1 MLDIWR
7 AGSVALAIW
16 LLTVGVVLAQSAPE
30 PTSLPA
36 TEAPANSSE
45 QIRKAQAELLR
56 LECLKSRPD
65 GKLGEKTRAALKK
78 YRTSAKQSP
87 DAEVRITDEL
97 IAELAARGDLY
108 CRPPR
113 RFFGFGG
120 ARPGM
125 PFMAPGA
132 RPGGLPA
139 PPGLHPPAPPT
150 PGEAQ

>member
-7 AGSVALAIW
+7 AGSAALAIW
-16 LLTVGVVLAQSAPE
+16 LFTVGAAAAQNAPE

-36 TEAPANSSE
+36 TEAPANSPE
-45 QIRKAQAELLR
+45 QIRKAQVELLR

-65 GKLGEKTRAALKK
+65 GKLGEKTRAALRK
-78 YRTSAKQSP
+78 YRASAKQPP
-87 DAEVRITDEL
+87 DAEVKITDEL
-97 IAELAARGDLY
+97 IAELAGRGDLY

-113 RFFGFGG
+113 PFFGFGG

-132 RPGGLPA
+132 RPGGLPPA
-139 PPGLHPPAPPT
+139 LKPPAPN
-150 PGEAQ
+150 EQH